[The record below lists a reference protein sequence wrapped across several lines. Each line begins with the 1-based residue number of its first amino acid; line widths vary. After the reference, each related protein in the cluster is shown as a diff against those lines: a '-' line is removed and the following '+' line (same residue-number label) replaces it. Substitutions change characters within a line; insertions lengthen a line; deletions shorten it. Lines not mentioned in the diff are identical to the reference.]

1 MLLVMV
7 FFFGS
12 YLVLWYNAY
21 RNIGDNMEYEVKID
35 AFEGPLDLLLHL
47 IKESKVDIWDIK
59 IVDITDQYLKYI
71 KSMQELNLNVASEY
85 LVMASE
91 LMEMKSKMLLP
102 RYKEEEEEEELD
114 PREQLIQK
122 LIEYQKYKD
131 MTKNFRELEEIRHEF
146 YTKAPDN
153 LKEYAS
159 EGTIIT
165 SDVTLDDLMKAFEKF
180 LKRKELEKP
189 LSTTVTKKEIT
200 VEERRSSI
208 RSILKDKK
216 KVDFF
221 ELFDVVTKEY
231 IVVTFLAVLEMAKK
245 QELMIYQE
253 NNFDNIICEA
263 VSV

>member
-1 MLLVMV
+1 
-7 FFFGS
+7 
-12 YLVLWYNAY
+12 
-21 RNIGDNMEYEVKID
+21 MEYAVKID

-59 IVDITDQYLKYI
+59 IVDITDQYLNYI
-71 KSMQELNLNVASEY
+71 KSMESLNLNIASEY

-102 RYKEEEEEEELD
+102 RYQEENNEEEID

-131 MTKNFRELEEIRHEF
+131 MTKNFKELEEVRHEF
-146 YTKAPDN
+146 YTKTPES
-153 LKEYAS
+153 LKEYVEDKTVIA
-159 EGTIIT
+159 
-165 SDVTLDDLMKAFEKF
+165 SDVTLDDLMNAFQKF
-180 LKRKELEKP
+180 LERKKLEKP

-200 VEERRSSI
+200 VEERRKSI
-208 RSILKDKK
+208 RNILREKK

-221 ELFDVVTKEY
+221 ELFEEYTKEY

-245 QELMIYQE
+245 QELTIYQE
-253 NNFDNIICEA
+253 NNFDNIICE
-263 VSV
+263 VIL